1 MKRIFS
7 FILAIFFIFSLS
19 SCAQT
24 NSKQRYE
31 TQFMEYFDTLTQIAC
46 YTVSKNDFEKYT
58 ELIKEELKTYHQ
70 LYDIYNDYEG
80 INNIKTIND
89 NAGIKPV
96 KVDKKII
103 DMLKLAIREYK
114 DTNGAVNIAMGSVL
128 EIWHTYREEG
138 INNPEDAKLPPMELL
153 KNANNHTNIN
163 NIIIDE
169 INSTVYINDKD
180 MSIDVGSIGKGYATQ
195 QVCEYIK
202 AQGLSQALISVGGN
216 VCAIGGKGN
225 DNSSWNVGVKNP
237 DNESNEPYINIVKL
251 KDLSLVTSGDYQ
263 RYYTVDGV
271 NYHHIINANTL
282 MPSDY
287 FSSVSI
293 ISTSSAD
300 ADALSTAIF
309 NMPLDNGLDLINSL
323 KDTEAVW
330 VLKDKSIIY
339 SDNFKDYI
347 EK

>member
-1 MKRIFS
+1 
-7 FILAIFFIFSLS
+7 
-19 SCAQT
+19 
-24 NSKQRYE
+24 
-31 TQFMEYFDTLTQIAC
+31 
-46 YTVSKNDFEKYT
+46 
-58 ELIKEELKTYHQ
+58 
-70 LYDIYNDYEG
+70 
-80 INNIKTIND
+80 
-89 NAGIKPV
+89 
-96 KVDKKII
+96 
-103 DMLKLAIREYK
+103 MLFR
-114 DTNGAVNIAMGSVL
+114 S
-128 EIWHTYREEG
+128 
-138 INNPEDAKLPPMELL
+138 
-153 KNANNHTNIN
+153 
-163 NIIIDE
+163 
-169 INSTVYINDKD
+169 
-180 MSIDVGSIGKGYATQ
+180 
-195 QVCEYIK
+195 
-202 AQGLSQALISVGGN
+202 
-216 VCAIGGKGN
+216 
-225 DNSSWNVGVKNP
+225 
-237 DNESNEPYINIVKL
+237 
-251 KDLSLVTSGDYQ
+251 Q